1 MRVRLPPS
9 GRRQQRPERH
19 RGKSLRQDRRLDHD
33 LQRSHRLRQLPGSQ
47 RRGGHEPQQTHLL
60 LGVAGD
66 AIDNYQV
73 ARNNNIT
80 LRIDQLTAAICGATS
95 GACSSNSLLYA
106 AQQSTANSVTLPAPK
121 YRFAAYSIDT
131 LWSIPGTTPGVAAN
145 NNVLMGLSTSTN
157 YVSAW
162 QAAAPNFGVM
172 EMYVNNQFCANSA
185 CTSGGTTSNQGD
197 VATNYDTAL
206 SSINTTMPN
215 PGMGSN
221 VNGDT
226 PQEVLFIVTDGV
238 EDELYGGLRLQQQ
251 INASSS
257 ATPNYCTTIK
267 NRGIRIAILYTAY
280 LPIPSDWWYQ
290 GYVAPFQPYISS
302 ALQACASPGLFYQ
315 AAIGADLGAALQTLF
330 NTAVQ
335 TAHLTN

>member
-1 MRVRLPPS
+1 
-9 GRRQQRPERH
+9 
-19 RGKSLRQDRRLDHD
+19 
-33 LQRSHRLRQLPGSQ
+33 
-47 RRGGHEPQQTHLL
+47 
-60 LGVAGD
+60 
-66 AIDNYQV
+66 
-73 ARNNNIT
+73 
-80 LRIDQLTAAICGATS
+80 
-95 GACSSNSLLYA
+95 
-106 AQQSTANSVTLPAPK
+106 
-121 YRFAAYSIDT
+121 
-131 LWSIPGTTPGVAAN
+131 
-145 NNVLMGLSTSTN
+145 
-157 YVSAW
+157 
-162 QAAAPNFGVM
+162 M